1 MCYKIKKDLPPN
13 NEIKNL
19 PFEDKVLIFKDLLQT
34 LKIDWRKGCDNL
46 NINRDDI
53 INQSMTQFKKINP
66 YKELKINFIGE
77 VNQDAGGLIRE
88 WLTVMFTELESEK
101 KLLFE
106 KADTTDYSVKIYH
119 NIDQLSQKNRDI
131 FSFIGKILG
140 KSLLEN
146 LTVNTSF
153 NKYIYKVILDEP
165 VDFTDYIFIDRTDY
179 HSLDKMKKM
188 SKEEIESIEATFSIE
203 YKDDNN
209 QLITEDLI
217 TNGRNIKVTKDNL
230 DFYIKTKIRYFLNKD
245 RILINEIKKGL
256 ISLIPEMFIKNFN
269 ADELELILNGT
280 PFIEI
285 NDWKTNTIY
294 NGYFTSDR
302 LIIDFWEIM
311 SSLDQDMLVKILQF
325 STGSKRVPIGGFRSL
340 ESNRGKTSLFCITK
354 VPYEDKKTNFI
365 RAHTCFNRLD
375 VPDFPTKE
383 LLKEAIDFIINNEIL
398 GFGIE

>member
-280 PFIEI
+280 PFIDI

-302 LIIDFWEIM
+302 LVIDFWEIM
-311 SSLDQDMLVKILQF
+311 SNLDQDKLVKIL
-325 STGSKRVPIGGFRSL
+325 R
-340 ESNRGKTSLFCITK
+340 KTRRNL
-354 VPYEDKKTNFI
+354 N
-365 RAHTCFNRLD
+365 
-375 VPDFPTKE
+375 
-383 LLKEAIDFIINNEIL
+383 
-398 GFGIE
+398 G

>member
-280 PFIEI
+280 PFIDI

-302 LIIDFWEIM
+302 LVIDFWEIM
-311 SSLDQDMLVKILQF
+311 SNLDQDKLVKILQF

-354 VPYEDKKTNFI
+354 VP
-365 RAHTCFNRLD
+365 
-375 VPDFPTKE
+375 
-383 LLKEAIDFIINNEIL
+383 
-398 GFGIE
+398 

>member
-256 ISLIPEMFIKNFN
+256 ISLIPEI
-269 ADELELILNGT
+269 
-280 PFIEI
+280 
-285 NDWKTNTIY
+285 
-294 NGYFTSDR
+294 
-302 LIIDFWEIM
+302 
-311 SSLDQDMLVKILQF
+311 
-325 STGSKRVPIGGFRSL
+325 
-340 ESNRGKTSLFCITK
+340 
-354 VPYEDKKTNFI
+354 
-365 RAHTCFNRLD
+365 
-375 VPDFPTKE
+375 
-383 LLKEAIDFIINNEIL
+383 
-398 GFGIE
+398 